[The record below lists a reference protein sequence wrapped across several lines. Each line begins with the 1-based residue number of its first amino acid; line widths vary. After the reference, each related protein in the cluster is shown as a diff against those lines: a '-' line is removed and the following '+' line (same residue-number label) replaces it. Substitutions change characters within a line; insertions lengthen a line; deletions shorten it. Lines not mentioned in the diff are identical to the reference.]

1 MFGKFIKNIFPGRE
15 RKFVKDYLID
25 IKLLENILGFKVK
38 NSEYYIKALT
48 HRSYLEL
55 FPVFEKSNERL
66 EFLGDAVLNMV
77 VAEFLFRNYSTQEEG
92 FLTKVRSTIVNRAN
106 LFACAENLGII
117 KLLLYNQK
125 YIDQTTEGMR
135 TILSDAIEALIGAIY
150 LDRGLKYA
158 KKFILKAVIF
168 PSKERGNILNDQ
180 NYKGQLLELAHSKK
194 ISPPRY
200 VVVSETGPQH
210 NKEFLVDVFIN
221 NEKLG
226 SGKGKNKKTAEQNA
240 AKDALS
246 KIKNS
251 PSSS

>member
-1 MFGKFIKNIFPGRE
+1 MFGRFIKNIFSRKE
-15 RKFVKDYLID
+15 RKYIKDYLFD
-25 IKLLENILGFKVK
+25 IELLESILGFKVK
-38 NSEYYIKALT
+38 NAEYYIKALT

-55 FPVFEKSNERL
+55 FPELEKSNERL

-77 VAEFLFRNYSTQEEG
+77 VAEYLFRTYSTQEEG

-106 LFACAENLGII
+106 LFACAEYLGIVR
-117 KLLLYNQK
+117 LLLYNQK
-125 YIDQTTEGMR
+125 YIDQTAEGMK

-158 KKFILKAVIF
+158 KQFILRAVIL
-168 PSKERGNILNDQ
+168 PSKEHGNILKDQ
-180 NYKGQLLELAHSKK
+180 NYKGQLLELTHSKK
-194 ISPPRY
+194 ISSPRY

-210 NKEFLVDVFIN
+210 DKEFVVDVFVN

-246 KIKNS
+246 KIKDA